1 MNYLIV
7 QLSAEEAIFSR
18 FRRMGGEFVF
28 VEASRAGIDENHP
41 FASLLPEI
49 KATGSGEEKIILA
62 ISPALLFMR
71 EIDLPIT
78 DLRKV
83 REVLPLELKGE
94 TAVDTEELVFDAL
107 PLQEG
112 KFLAIWGKQEK
123 IAEMIRIMTNEGM
136 EPEIVTAALF
146 YWHMLIP
153 DTERTGPVALTDG
166 ESVAIYHNGT
176 PVYFRPLGC
185 GEMIAEVT
193 RTLAALEI
201 AKGINVGK
209 VFLHGNAARQA
220 ESGALEAT
228 PAGIVFTALPITGN
242 LAATFSADGTAALD
256 LAGSYAL
263 ARVCGK
269 EELVNF
275 RRGELAYT
283 AGLAKIRKKFRLTAY
298 LAAAVVVLL
307 FAEVGL
313 RYYLVTRDLTSL
325 NKSVTSIYRN
335 VFPSRKKSVDE
346 VAELRSEIK
355 RLSVSAMG
363 RSMLPILKKLAEMK
377 GDSIAGFYE
386 TEIEG
391 GKVRLKGDAN
401 SVQAV
406 NDFKARAAAAFTGAE
421 VGEVKSR
428 PDGSVSFV
436 FTATVKEGEK

>member
-1 MNYLIV
+1 
-7 QLSAEEAIFSR
+7 
-18 FRRMGGEFVF
+18 
-28 VEASRAGIDENHP
+28 
-41 FASLLPEI
+41 
-49 KATGSGEEKIILA
+49 
-62 ISPALLFMR
+62 MR
-71 EIDLPIT
+71 EIELPIA

-83 REVLPLELKGE
+83 REVLPMELKGE
-94 TAVDTEELVFDAL
+94 TAVDSEELVFDAL
-107 PLQEG
+107 PLHEG

-123 IAEMIRIMTNEGM
+123 IAENIRIMTNQGV

-146 YWHMLIP
+146 YWHTLLP

-166 ESVAIYHNGT
+166 ESVAVYDNGT
-176 PVYFRPLGC
+176 PVYFRSLGR
-185 GEMIAEVT
+185 GEMVAEVT

-220 ESGALEAT
+220 LSGDLEAT
-228 PAGIVFTALPITGN
+228 PAGIVFTTLPITGK
-242 LAATFSADGTAALD
+242 LAETFSTDSAAALD

-263 ARVCGK
+263 ASVCGR

-275 RRGELAYT
+275 RKGGLAYT
-283 AGLAKIRKKFRLTAY
+283 AGLAKIRKKLRLTLY
-298 LAAAVVVLL
+298 LAAAVVFLL
-307 FAEVGL
+307 FSEVGL
-313 RYYLVTRDLTSL
+313 RYYLVTRDLNSL
-325 NKSVTSIYRN
+325 NKSVSSIYRD

-355 RLSVSAMG
+355 RLSGSAMG
-363 RSMLPILKKLAEMK
+363 RSILPTLKKLAELK

-391 GKVRLKGDAN
+391 GKVRVKGDAN

-406 NDFKARAAAAFTGAE
+406 NDFRTRAAAAFTGAE

-428 PDGSVSFV
+428 SDGSVSFV
-436 FTATVKEGEK
+436 LTATVKEGEK